1 MNEMTEEQ
9 IVLRNLKDAGCD
21 DTTINKYFKLKNE
34 GREKEQL
41 RLLLLHRA
49 SLLDKVHAGQ
59 QMIDCLDYLIYSL
72 KK

>member
-1 MNEMTEEQ
+1 MTEEQ
-9 IVLRNLKDAGCD
+9 IVLHNLKDAGCD

>member
-1 MNEMTEEQ
+1 MTEEQ